1 MYFGE
6 VVGCKL
12 HLIISTKITIVLM
25 CDLNVITRIWLGF
38 MVQIDFIN
46 FQEGSDFFHFIY
58 KYTSMFILSNLF
70 NFHSVTYFRFYIVPT
85 FNFCSI
91 GITL

>member
-12 HLIISTKITIVLM
+12 HLIISTKITIDLM

-38 MVQIDFIN
+38 MDQIDFIN
-46 FQEGSDFFHFIY
+46 FQEGSEFFHFIC
-58 KYTSMFILSNLF
+58 KYTIMFILSNLF
-70 NFHSVTYFRFYIVPT
+70 NFHSVTYFCFYIVPT